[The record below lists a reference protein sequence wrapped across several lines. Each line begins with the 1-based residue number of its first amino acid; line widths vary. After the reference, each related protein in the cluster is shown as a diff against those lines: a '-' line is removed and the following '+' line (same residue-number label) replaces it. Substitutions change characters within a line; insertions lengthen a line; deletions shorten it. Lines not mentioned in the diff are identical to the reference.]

1 MLVGANDWADMC
13 KETLIRTP
21 SSAMTLHVMYV
32 RTLRPPM
39 SGLTI
44 NFPELQ
50 AFSFTVDRLNDTA
63 TPLFLGHMKAFI
75 EQQQAGPP
83 DPYQSPRLRPLE
95 GTVKQNP
102 LILDATDAEEQKT
115 SLIALLDS
123 GTSSDDDAEA
133 DGAVHFLI
141 RWEPQHGS
149 INIMT
154 RSIIA
159 QLTKSTGCLFFPDHG
174 KNCIG
179 ISGVN
184 AGQALGKLKNL
195 EKLQVLKS
203 SCIKVKGET
212 YTIRSYSISKTSR
225 SRPRLLTTNSFTA
238 KQMRTA

>member
-1 MLVGANDWADMC
+1 ML

-21 SSAMTLHVMYV
+21 SSAMMLLVMYD
-32 RTLRPPM
+32 LPPRPPM
-39 SGLTI
+39 STLTI
-44 NFPELQ
+44 NSRNLQ

-63 TPLFLGHMKAFI
+63 TPLFLGHMKAFV

-102 LILDATDAEEQKT
+102 LTLDATDAEEQNT
-115 SLIALLDS
+115 RLIALLDS
-123 GTSSDDDAEA
+123 GTSSDDDAEG

-141 RWEPQHGS
+141 LWEPQYGS

-154 RSIIA
+154 KSIIA
-159 QLTKSTGCLFFPDHG
+159 QLTELTGCLFFPDHG

-184 AGQALGKLKNL
+184 ASQALEKLKNL
-195 EKLQVLKS
+195 EKLQV
-203 SCIKVKGET
+203 
-212 YTIRSYSISKTSR
+212 
-225 SRPRLLTTNSFTA
+225 
-238 KQMRTA
+238 